1 MSPELKAAVL
11 RMYDKQKEAKQK
23 QAEQGKH
30 DPELPGRHDS
40 RQSWRPIFELKS

>member
-30 DPELPGRHDS
+30 DQGNWGGGRKLDPLTHGA
-40 RQSWRPIFELKS
+40 QAV